1 MIVTFSGM
9 GIYFFPSTLA
19 NKIYP
24 LIVWLFLLC
33 IGGRLNRI
41 PELTLLLSIMIILIV
56 PFHPNPTMA
65 LVVIFVTLG
74 ACSKYSSIITKE
86 NVLTKNPVLFV
97 ALLSIVFIAWISQFY
112 LFYQTLSAVA
122 GVIKGEIKES
132 ALYSLRQN
140 IDYATT
146 YGYSPLEMFLKT
158 YGNSLI
164 TLIYAMIAFFIL
176 LKQIKSGKDINAYRI
191 FSLSLP
197 IIAFFTLTALM
208 YLVDLGFGPE
218 RMFGYG
224 IGLCAIL
231 MIFVLDIIG
240 RKSLKILNHT
250 IKLGPAVIFFSFI
263 LMNSLMVM
271 TYYSSPFLLTSND
284 QFTQNEEKGIMWF
297 TTYAQKT
304 QNVTFISLGE
314 IMRRN
319 DYTIMYPPYHFN
331 YNNSC
336 YLGAGLLSDQYMILN
351 KLDRYLYTEVW
362 PEMAQYRWYSSDFV
376 RLRSDFPWIGVI
388 QTASLRYGMSMQY
401 HKRIL
406 INPSTNH
413 KKFIST
419 RKFWGLISILYRR
432 FEPNLVRVSSYLHLS
447 DLFAFP

>member
-164 TLIYAMIAFFIL
+164 TLIYAMIAF
-176 LKQIKSGKDINAYRI
+176 
-191 FSLSLP
+191 
-197 IIAFFTLTALM
+197 
-208 YLVDLGFGPE
+208 
-218 RMFGYG
+218 
-224 IGLCAIL
+224 
-231 MIFVLDIIG
+231 
-240 RKSLKILNHT
+240 
-250 IKLGPAVIFFSFI
+250 
-263 LMNSLMVM
+263 
-271 TYYSSPFLLTSND
+271 
-284 QFTQNEEKGIMWF
+284 
-297 TTYAQKT
+297 
-304 QNVTFISLGE
+304 
-314 IMRRN
+314 
-319 DYTIMYPPYHFN
+319 
-331 YNNSC
+331 
-336 YLGAGLLSDQYMILN
+336 
-351 KLDRYLYTEVW
+351 
-362 PEMAQYRWYSSDFV
+362 
-376 RLRSDFPWIGVI
+376 
-388 QTASLRYGMSMQY
+388 
-401 HKRIL
+401 
-406 INPSTNH
+406 
-413 KKFIST
+413 
-419 RKFWGLISILYRR
+419 
-432 FEPNLVRVSSYLHLS
+432 
-447 DLFAFP
+447 LFC